1 MSDHDVNRVVL
12 TGRIDGEPE
21 MRYTP
26 AGEPYTTFFITSV
39 GTSITGT
46 QRTEQF
52 RLLARG
58 DPLAERCSELA
69 PKTRLLV
76 VGHLHYCSSDNE
88 ADCIRFP
95 LEVCVEQ
102 VMPFGTS
109 PDARGPAVL
118 APGPRGPAP
127 GRAVEHRIGKVG
139 QPSRFPGIP
148 RPMTIVTSEASVEFQ
163 AIELAELPL

>member
-12 TGRIDGEPE
+12 TGRVDSEPE

-26 AGEPYTTFFITSV
+26 SGEPYTTFFITNV

-58 DPLAERCSELA
+58 DPLAERCGELA

-76 VGHLHYCSSDNE
+76 VGYLHYCSSDNE

-95 LEVCVEQ
+95 LEVCVDRYVVLSNWHVVSGDDSLSEGLLLRQ
-102 VMPFGTS
+102 TLRYRQRSTKSFKIQTVDRRKHLVTA
-109 PDARGPAVL
+109 ARL
-118 APGPRGPAP
+118 
-127 GRAVEHRIGKVG
+127 
-139 QPSRFPGIP
+139 
-148 RPMTIVTSEASVEFQ
+148 SELVS
-163 AIELAELPL
+163 

>member
-1 MSDHDVNRVVL
+1 MIDNDVNRVVL
-12 TGRIDGEPE
+12 TGRVDGEPE

-69 PKTRLLV
+69 SKTRLLV
-76 VGHLHYCSSDNE
+76 VGQLHYCSSDNE
-88 ADCIRFP
+88 ADCIHFP

-102 VMPFGTS
+102 VIPFGTP
-109 PDARGPAVL
+109 PDARGNAVL
-118 APGPRGPAP
+118 APGPRGWAPSLAAERRNKAARQP
-127 GRAVEHRIGKVG
+127 GR
-139 QPSRFPGIP
+139 FPHVP
-148 RPMTIVTSEASVEFQ
+148 RPNS
-163 AIELAELPL
+163 IELAELPQ

>member
-12 TGRIDGEPE
+12 TGRVDGEPE

-52 RLLARG
+52 RLLGRG
-58 DPLAERCSELA
+58 NPLAERCSELA

-102 VMPFGTS
+102 VIPFGTS
-109 PDARGPAVL
+109 PDARGNAVL
-118 APGPRGPAP
+118 APGPRGWAP
-127 GRAVEHRIGKVG
+127 SLAAERHIGKVG
-139 QPSRFPGIP
+139 QPTRFPGTP
-148 RPMTIVTSEASVEFQ
+148 RPMPIATSQGSVESQ

>member
-12 TGRIDGEPE
+12 TGRVDGEPE

-39 GTSITGT
+39 GTSITGA

-52 RLLARG
+52 RLLACG

-76 VGHLHYCSSDNE
+76 VSHLHYCSSDNE

-102 VMPFGTS
+102 VIPFGAP

-127 GRAVEHRIGKVG
+127 TRTVERRTGTAR
-139 QPSRFPGIP
+139 PPAPFPGVP
-148 RPMTIVTSEASVEFQ
+148 RLNS
-163 AIELAELPL
+163 IELAELPL